1 MSKKAKD
8 ISINFTF
15 HDDSVETV
23 QGAEGDS
30 LLDLV
35 VDNNIGGRAGGREGI
50 GGLWWEGRDRRNV
63 VGEGGVLRNKLR

>member
-15 HDDSVETV
+15 HDDSVVTV

-35 VDNNIGGRAGGREGI
+35 VDNDIGEQPGGIEG
-50 GGLWWEGRDRRNV
+50 DRVRR
-63 VGEGGVLRNKLR
+63 VGEGKTGVALGKGR